1 MNAAVGKLPS
11 DRLAQ
16 YRDDG
21 LVFFP
26 ALFDKRETDAL
37 KAELERILTLDL
49 EAHLK
54 AENGEFLGTT
64 AMHRVSQLYQRL
76 LCDERLLGI
85 AEQLLGRP
93 LYCHQYKII
102 LKEPFGKLSLP
113 WHQDYGPW
121 LHHDGMPE
129 PQALSIGIYLDDVK
143 EFNGPIMYIPGSH
156 ARGLIDFEVLD
167 VPGTTPIPSL
177 PAATVTELADQN
189 GVVAPKGPAGSV
201 VIFDC
206 CTAHASGPNLSPW
219 PRNLIYLSYNRVDN
233 AIQKPTRPDHFASR
247 EFLPLEPAP
256 RSALLG

>member
-1 MNAAVGKLPS
+1 MELQSEQLG
-11 DRLAQ
+11 Q
-16 YRDDG
+16 YTDDG

-26 ALFDKRETDAL
+26 ALFDPREIEAL
-37 KAELERILTLDL
+37 KAEQARILALDL

-54 AENGEFLGTT
+54 AEDGEFLGTT
-64 AMHRVSQLYQRL
+64 AMHRVSELYERL

-85 AEQLLGRP
+85 AEQLLGSP

-102 LKEPFGKLSLP
+102 LKEPLGKLSLP
-113 WHQDYGPW
+113 WHQDFGPW

-129 PQALSIGIYLDDVK
+129 PNALSIGIYLDEVT

-156 ARGLIDFEVLD
+156 ARGLLEFEVLD

-177 PAATVTELADQN
+177 PAATVTELAAQK

-233 AIQKPTRPDHFASR
+233 AIENPTRPDHFASR
-247 EFLPLEPAP
+247 EFIPLDAAP
-256 RSALLG
+256 RAALLG